1 MSGLNTKAKSIL
13 RAEAYAKYFQLLN
26 RILEKH
32 QVLLRKTEYLVNG
45 EKHRYLYLLYKMR
58 LIRMQNKYTLHIP
71 VNICGKGLKI
81 IHIGSILING
91 KAYVGK
97 DCLPHINTALVTG
110 GTNDDVPYLE
120 DGIVAGVG
128 AVI

>member
-1 MSGLNTKAKSIL
+1 
-13 RAEAYAKYFQLLN
+13 
-26 RILEKH
+26 
-32 QVLLRKTEYLVNG
+32 
-45 EKHRYLYLLYKMR
+45 
-58 LIRMQNKYTLHIP
+58 MQNKYTLHIP

-128 AVI
+128 AVIWGEVCIAENIAIGANAVVNKSFDEPD

>member
-1 MSGLNTKAKSIL
+1 
-13 RAEAYAKYFQLLN
+13 
-26 RILEKH
+26 
-32 QVLLRKTEYLVNG
+32 
-45 EKHRYLYLLYKMR
+45 MR

-97 DCLPHINTALVTG
+97 DCLPHIKILPWLQEAQTMMFHIWKM
-110 GTNDDVPYLE
+110 E
-120 DGIVAGVG
+120 
-128 AVI
+128 